1 MSFMLVELYRGKR
14 AFMKKLIAGAV
25 IAIALA
31 PVGAIAQ
38 ERTADA
44 ALGALSGAVV
54 LGPLGAVAGAVVGY
68 TAGPAIASSWEVRR
82 SSRHYHRHAARA
94 ARRPDRSSDKQA
106 DVQKAPSAPP
116 PPTIGKD
123 G

>member
-68 TAGPAIASSWEVRR
+68 TAGPAIAKS
-82 SSRHYHRHAARA
+82 
-94 ARRPDRSSDKQA
+94 
-106 DVQKAPSAPP
+106 
-116 PPTIGKD
+116 
-123 G
+123 

>member
-1 MSFMLVELYRGKR
+1 
-14 AFMKKLIAGAV
+14 MKKLIAGAV

-31 PVGAIAQ
+31 PVGAFAQ

-68 TAGPAIASSWEVRR
+68 TVGPVIASSWGMRR
-82 SSRHYHRHAARA
+82 SSSHYHRHAARA
-94 ARRPDRSSDKQA
+94 ARRPVRSSDERA
-106 DVQKAPSAPP
+106 DIQKVPSPAPRS
-116 PPTIGKD
+116 TIGKD